1 MISWYTSWPPALVI
15 FTGLLV
21 LRCIKRPMLEEWRL
35 VTSDHSPQWPGTVS
49 STAAPG
55 RHARTFVPSSGE
67 FWATGH
73 QSNIW
78 LWILSSQFNHNTSQG
93 RRISDYWYFT
103 LLICHPNHKQ
113 IMIICRNYSSTQEK
127 NIYYKAQSV
136 LCMIV
141 YYVSYENVEES
152 MRYVV

>member
-1 MISWYTSWPPALVI
+1 MCMYNTWYTSWPPAPVI

-49 STAAPG
+49 SSSAAPG
-55 RHARTFVPSSGE
+55 RHARTFIPSSGE

-127 NIYYKAQSV
+127 KIFIKKHK
-136 LCMIV
+136 V
-141 YYVSYENVEES
+141 YYVENENDS
-152 MRYVV
+152 IRYVV